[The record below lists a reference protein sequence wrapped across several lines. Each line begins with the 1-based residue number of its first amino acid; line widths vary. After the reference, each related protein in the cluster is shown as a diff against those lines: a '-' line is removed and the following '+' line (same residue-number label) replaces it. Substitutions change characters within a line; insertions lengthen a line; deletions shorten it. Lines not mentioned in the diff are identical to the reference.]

1 VPWPPLPWLP
11 PPVEEQPPV
20 MPVGP
25 AVPPWEVDAV
35 SGADPGMAPLAEGEL
50 LEPSSPPWEL
60 PTGQPPTLGG
70 AELTPPWLQQEPEL
84 EQSPPFAPPPADDL
98 EPSPVPPWELEAS
111 PMSQP
116 APWEME
122 QSVDPALAAEF
133 APQDIDEKL
142 AVDAVDREEKRRQL
156 VAEQQLATLRSDR
169 ERAEENDRIRAEADA
184 VVRQRLVE
192 IDRDAKELASAS
204 IDTGRFMRN
213 QGAGQQLAG
222 LLAAGLS
229 GFLNP
234 RGPNQGIDMALRLI
248 NQDID
253 AQRADI
259 EQRRWSVNQQQGI
272 VGDLFR
278 QTGDAHRAAE
288 TARLAML
295 DRAEK
300 EILASAQQFDPMGTQ
315 YQRRMEA
322 VQKVRGEKAAAWA
335 KLTAEQQKAETDRQK
350 AVLDARKA
358 ESEIA
363 DKLHGQKMAE
373 QANRRGWAQ
382 IAEEKRKNLKAEDL
396 AKDKLKTE
404 KEEKGLTIPGA
415 KDSTGAPI
423 VAQNEADAK
432 IVKDQLEASG
442 KAIRLL
448 QQLSEMR
455 EKIGPSFASWTSEE
469 RAKASALHSKA
480 VVMLKEAG
488 KLGTLDKGSEGVIKQ
503 QIGEN
508 ISAFLDDPKS
518 RIDATRESLYQD
530 LQMTMKIRSKG
541 QTPDMES
548 VRTFVEI
555 PGKPGAPDTG
565 LILPPGATKVDL
577 GKIELDAFN
586 AARAKAGIPRGITFS
601 PFDVEHASGALPGLT
616 ASQTTAWKDEFVK
629 AKREAT
635 DRATAEAIAAAPDKA
650 ITRGEMNRRSKTE
663 KLQSELRE
671 LEAEAAA
678 GNWNAEDLEAYE
690 AKKAE
695 LKKLTG
701 GK

>member
-1 VPWPPLPWLP
+1 
-11 PPVEEQPPV
+11 

-382 IAEEKRKNLKAEDL
+382 IAEDKRKNKADEEIARRTAD
-396 AKDKLKTE
+396 AS
-404 KEEKGLTIPGA
+404 KEEKSGDLAVNIPDTQGQQILAKNPAGQKVIDEAMSGYGTVAALADKLIEHRERHGGA
-415 KDSTGAPI
+415 I
-423 VAQNEADAK
+423 VNDPAAASLHM
-432 IVKDQLEASG
+432 QL
-442 KAIRLL
+442 KNAIR
-448 QQLSEMR
+448 
-455 EKIGPSFASWTSEE
+455 A
-469 RAKASALHSKA
+469 ALG
-480 VVMLKEAG
+480 M
-488 KLGTLDKGSEGVIKQ
+488 GTLDKGSMEAMD
-503 QIGEN
+503 QIVGADIGAFVKSPVGRLKATKDGMFTKLRATVKTYSKGGKTVDTQAVKKFYSEN
-508 ISAFLDDPKS
+508 IEGFDQAGDIGTGGVPKE
-518 RIDATRESLYQD
+518 IEGEATRIALGRLAKKYQGTGK
-530 LQMTMKIRSKG
+530 QASK
-541 QTPDMES
+541 
-548 VRTFVEI
+548 V
-555 PGKPGAPDTG
+555 
-565 LILPPGATKVDL
+565 
-577 GKIELDAFN
+577 
-586 AARAKAGIPRGITFS
+586 
-601 PFDVEHASGALPGLT
+601 
-616 ASQTTAWKDEFVK
+616 
-629 AKREAT
+629 
-635 DRATAEAIAAAPDKA
+635 
-650 ITRGEMNRRSKTE
+650 
-663 KLQSELRE
+663 E
-671 LEAEAAA
+671 LEAEMQKAAEEIRS
-678 GNWNAEDLEAYE
+678 G
-690 AKKAE
+690 KPKAE
-695 LKKLTG
+695 ESAFDKSLREAESYEKSLG
-701 GK
+701 SE